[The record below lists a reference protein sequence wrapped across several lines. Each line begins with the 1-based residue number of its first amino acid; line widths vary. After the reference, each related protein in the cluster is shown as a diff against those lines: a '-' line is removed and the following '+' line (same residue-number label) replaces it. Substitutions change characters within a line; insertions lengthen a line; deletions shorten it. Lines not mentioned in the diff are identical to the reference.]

1 MSVPV
6 NSLDSNLNALTAITR
21 RYFEK
26 DLKDQIMSK
35 HILLDTLKKGGRM
48 KTIDGGSDIR
58 VPVRYARLND
68 RGWYQGDETL
78 STNYNEKKTNL
89 IFQWKQ
95 ARATLTITEADRLK
109 NNGSAQIID
118 HVASEVEAAKEDL
131 LDIFAT
137 GLYSDG
143 TDSESIVGSRVFVSQ
158 SSTYGGISQASES
171 WLQAQLDSV
180 TTNITLAKM
189 QEMYQNCKVTNQV
202 VDLIVTDESEYNA
215 VWASIQPAQRFSD
228 KNTADAGF
236 TNLLFNSAKLV
247 EDGVYCPDGYM
258 YFFNTKTLQF
268 KSHSE
273 RDFPGKMEPWIKPT
287 NQDVRVQHLFW
298 MGAFVCDEPRQ
309 NGVMTALND

>member
-26 DLKDQIMSK
+26 DLKDQIASK
-35 HILLDTLKKGGRM
+35 HILLDMLKKGGRM

-68 RGWYQGDETL
+68 RGWYAGDETL

-131 LDIFAT
+131 LDIFAS
-137 GLYSDG
+137 GLYSNGSDPKA
-143 TDSESIVGSRVFVSQ
+143 IIGSRVFLSQ
-158 SSTYGGISQASES
+158 SSTYGGISQTLES
-171 WLQAQLDSV
+171 WLQSQLDSTTVNV
-180 TTNITLAKM
+180 TLPKM
-189 QEMYQNCKVTNQV
+189 QEMYQNCKVTNEV
-202 VDLIVTDESEYNA
+202 PDLIVTDESEYNA

-236 TNLLFNSAKLV
+236 TNLLFNGAKLV
-247 EDGVYCPDGYM
+247 EDGVYCPDGQM
-258 YFFNTKTLQF
+258 LFLNTKSLMF

-273 RDFPGKMEPWIKPT
+273 IDFPGKMEAWIKPT
-287 NQDVRVQHLFW
+287 NQDVRVQHIFW
-298 MGAFVCDEPRQ
+298 MGAYICDEPRQ
-309 NGVMTALND
+309 NGVMNALND